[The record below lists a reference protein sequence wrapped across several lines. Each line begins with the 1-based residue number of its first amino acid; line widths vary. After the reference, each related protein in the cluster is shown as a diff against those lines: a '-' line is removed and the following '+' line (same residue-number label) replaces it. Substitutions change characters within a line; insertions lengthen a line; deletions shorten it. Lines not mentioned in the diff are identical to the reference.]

1 MKKIIATAAL
11 ALGFASAAQAT
22 YLPAYLTTNDPYNTT
37 LKIDSKPGTE
47 IESAKLFLTFADVT
61 NNTWTTK
68 ETISVKLDGVLA
80 GTIYNVGSD
89 YTTYSFNVLPSLL
102 GDNKLDL
109 SISLGCTPAY
119 YIFCLDQDV
128 WLKKIL
134 LDIKRVPTKP
144 TVPVEPTQPTNPT
157 TPTTPTEPTQPTNPT
172 EPTQPTNPTEPTQPT
187 EPNPPVDVPTEP
199 PVVTLPVPP
208 VELPGNPTNPTL
220 PSEVPEP
227 ATLLTLGLGLM
238 GLAAARRR
246 K

>member
-1 MKKIIATAAL
+1 MLNKIIATAAL
-11 ALGFASAAQAT
+11 ALGITSAAQAT
-22 YLPAYLTTNDPYNTT
+22 YLPAYLTTNDPYNAT
-37 LKIDSKPGTE
+37 LKIGDVPGTE

-80 GTIYNVGSD
+80 GTIYNVGKD
-89 YTTYSFNVLPSLL
+89 YTTYSFNVLPSTLS
-102 GDNKLDL
+102 DNKLDL

-144 TVPVEPTQPTNPT
+144 TVPEVPTTPTEPTTPT
-157 TPTTPTEPTQPTNPT
+157 TPTTPTEPTT
-172 EPTQPTNPTEPTQPT
+172 PTQPT
-187 EPNPPVDVPTEP
+187 EPTPPVDVPTEP
-199 PVVTLPVPP
+199 PVVTLPQPP
-208 VELPGNPTNPTL
+208 VELPSEPTTPTP

-238 GLAAARRR
+238 GLAASRRR

>member
-1 MKKIIATAAL
+1 MLKKIFAAAAL
-11 ALGFASAAQAT
+11 TLGFATAAQAT
-22 YLPAYLTTNDPYNTT
+22 YLPAYLTTNDPYNIT
-37 LKIDSKPGTE
+37 LKVDGKTGYE
-47 IESAKLFLTFADVT
+47 IESAKLYLTFADVT

-89 YTTYSFNVLPSLL
+89 YTTYSFNVLPSTLK
-102 GDNKLDL
+102 DNKLDL

-134 LDIKRVPTKP
+134 LDVKQVPTKP
-144 TVPVEPTQPTNPT
+144 TVPTNPT
-157 TPTTPTEPTQPTNPT
+157 NPTNPT
-172 EPTQPTNPTEPTQPT
+172 EPTEPTQPT
-187 EPNPPVDVPTEP
+187 EPTPPVEVPTEP

-208 VELPGNPTNPTL
+208 VELPGTPTNPTNPTL
-220 PSEVPEP
+220 PTEVPEP

-246 K
+246 RK